1 VYQRDLSAPR
11 KKQGFL
17 KKVLDQ
23 DLETFEAWIEIAPGK
38 HEVVAQILPTG
49 ATSGYQD
56 TIVVDLE
63 PGETRRIK
71 LAAGRKYGSEL
82 SLKSD

>member
-1 VYQRDLSAPR
+1 
-11 KKQGFL
+11 
-17 KKVLDQ
+17 VLDQ
-23 DLETFEAWIEIAPGK
+23 DLETFEAWIEIPPGK
-38 HEVVAQILPTG
+38 HEIVAQVLPTG
-49 ATSGYQD
+49 AASAYRD